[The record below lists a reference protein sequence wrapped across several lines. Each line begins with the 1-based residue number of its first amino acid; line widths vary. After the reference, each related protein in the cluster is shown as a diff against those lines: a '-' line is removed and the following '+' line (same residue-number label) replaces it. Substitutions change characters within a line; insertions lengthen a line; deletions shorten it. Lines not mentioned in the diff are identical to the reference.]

1 MLNLKYSFFLFLI
14 DNHKQYKTIMKK
26 IGSLLLV
33 AIFAGAITLGAYK
46 LFFESSKYAIVDSNE
61 NGMVFN
67 TSSTPTS
74 AKGAGINEIDFT
86 IAAENTVNAV
96 VHVKNVTTGRSTSN
110 PWDFFYGSG
119 ESKQRTQVGSGS
131 GVIIS
136 SDGYIVTNNHV
147 IEKAVQLQVTLNNNK
162 TYDAVLVGSDPNTDI
177 ALLKIE
183 TEGKLPYLAFGDSDG
198 TKIGEWVLAVG
209 NPFNLTSTVTAGI
222 VSAKA
227 RDLGKNQS
235 FIQTDA
241 AVNPGNSGGA
251 LVNTNGDLVGINTA
265 ISSQTGSYVGYSF
278 AVPSNIARK
287 IVEDIMEYGSIQKG
301 ILGINAINTNTPY
314 AIEKGLNEIQGVYVS
329 GVEEGS
335 GAEDAKIQ
343 EGDIIKMVDNI
354 SVRKFPDLTGYL
366 STKRPN
372 DVIKVTVERNGDKFV
387 VPVTLK
393 ERQTLIVPVMGL
405 EVKNLSKEDMKKFE
419 TKNGVKIVGVP
430 ETYRGYGLEGK
441 VLLSVD
447 DKEIE
452 NIENAKTLFDGISR
466 YGKTVITMIDENGER
481 ERLIFQ

>member
-1 MLNLKYSFFLFLI
+1 
-14 DNHKQYKTIMKK
+14 MKK

-33 AIFAGAITLGAYK
+33 SIFAGAITLGAYK
-46 LFFESSKYAIVDSNE
+46 LFFENSKYAIIDSNAD
-61 NGMVFN
+61 GMVFN
-67 TSSTPTS
+67 TSTTPTS
-74 AKGAGINEIDFT
+74 PKGSGINEIDFT
-86 IAAENTVNAV
+86 VAAENTVNAV
-96 VHVKNVTTGRSTSN
+96 VHVKNVTKGLSSSS
-110 PWDFFYGSG
+110 PWDFFYGSD
-119 ESKQRTQVGSGS
+119 ESRQRAQVGSGS

-147 IEKAVQLQVTLNNNK
+147 IEKADQLQVTLNNNK
-162 TYDAVLVGSDPNTDI
+162 TYDAELVGSDPNTDI

-183 TEGKLPYLAFGDSDG
+183 TEGKLPYLAFGDSDN

-227 RDLGKNQS
+227 RSLNRINQS

-301 ILGINAINTNTPY
+301 IMGIRPANVNSPY
-314 AIEKGLNEIQGVYVS
+314 AIEQGIHEIEGVYIS
-329 GVEEGS
+329 IVEEDS
-335 GAEDAKIQ
+335 GAADADLH
-343 EGDIIKMVDNI
+343 EGDVIKMLDNI
-354 SVRKFPDLTGYL
+354 KVRKFSDLTGYL
-366 STKRPN
+366 SAKRPN
-372 DVIKVTVERNGDKFV
+372 DVVKVTVERDGDQFV

-393 ERQTLIVPVMGL
+393 ERQTLVVPIMGL
-405 EVKNLSKEDMKKFE
+405 EVKNLSKEDRKKFD
-419 TKNGVKIVGVP
+419 TKNGVKIIGVP

-447 DKEIE
+447 DEEIE
-452 NIENAKTLFDGISR
+452 NIDNARTLFSGISR